1 MLLFYIKILRD
12 QREIDVGIS
21 EAIAMSDEVVSN
33 NNLTMAELQNKVLGI
48 VRKWLDNIDSIN
60 NGSFRNYKQ

>member
-1 MLLFYIKILRD
+1 
-12 QREIDVGIS
+12 
-21 EAIAMSDEVVSN
+21 MSDEVVSN

-60 NGSFRNYKQ
+60 NGSPRNYEQ